1 MEDRIIKFIAA
12 LRAGGVRVSMAES
25 ADAFRAVED
34 LGVMD
39 REDFRLSLRS
49 TLVKD
54 INSLPVFD
62 ELFPLFFDSGDAPDM
77 QNIMEDMSP
86 EEAQMLAQ
94 ALRMFN
100 DKLRELMEKLL
111 RGEQL
116 SQEELNQ
123 LANMVGL
130 NRMDDLRYQDW
141 MAKRMMRALQFDE
154 VREAMRDMMELLNQ
168 MGMSKERLEQMREL
182 IKANERALQDQVDH
196 FAGQRIAENMSEQPP
211 QGENVDQLMD
221 RPFGR
226 LSDKEMQILRQEV
239 RRLANRLRS
248 RIALRQKRA
257 KSGQLDAKATIR
269 ANLKHDGVPIEIRH
283 RDHRLKP
290 KLVVVCDIS
299 TSMRYCSE
307 LMLSLVYH
315 LQDVVTKT
323 HAFAFID
330 HLEYITPDFEGR
342 QADEAIDNVLIR
354 MPPGHYST
362 DLGYALEG
370 FAKSFMDTV
379 DRRTTVIVVGDG
391 RNNYNNPQLEI
402 FKRISER
409 SRRTI
414 WISPEPVT
422 MWGTGDSDMLQYA
435 PLCDNIAIAATLNQ
449 LTAAV
454 DKLLGEA

>member
-1 MEDRIIKFIAA
+1 
-12 LRAGGVRVSMAES
+12 L
-25 ADAFRAVED
+25 
-34 LGVMD
+34 
-39 REDFRLSLRS
+39 
-49 TLVKD
+49 
-54 INSLPVFD
+54 
-62 ELFPLFFDSGDAPDM
+62 
-77 QNIMEDMSP
+77 
-86 EEAQMLAQ
+86 
-94 ALRMFN
+94 
-100 DKLRELMEKLL
+100 
-111 RGEQL
+111 
-116 SQEELNQ
+116 
-123 LANMVGL
+123 
-130 NRMDDLRYQDW
+130 
-141 MAKRMMRALQFDE
+141 
-154 VREAMRDMMELLNQ
+154 
-168 MGMSKERLEQMREL
+168 
-182 IKANERALQDQVDH
+182 H
-196 FAGQRIAENMSEQPP
+196 
-211 QGENVDQLMD
+211 
-221 RPFGR
+221 
-226 LSDKEMQILRQEV
+226 
-239 RRLANRLRS
+239 
-248 RIALRQKRA
+248 
-257 KSGQLDAKATIR
+257 
-269 ANLKHDGVPIEIRH
+269 
-283 RDHRLKP
+283 
-290 KLVVVCDIS
+290 
-299 TSMRYCSE
+299 
-307 LMLSLVYH
+307 
-315 LQDVVTKT
+315 DVVTKT